1 MAIDKEMWN
10 DALAGANVC
19 EKLLQALGASVCEGR
34 NTLVGA
40 SSTWIISPKS
50 IFSELLA
57 IFRSNPM
64 VDDRLA

>member
-40 SSTWIISPKS
+40 LINMDHFAEVDIVGIACDFPEQ
-50 IFSELLA
+50 SEG
-57 IFRSNPM
+57 
-64 VDDRLA
+64 